1 MRKVLKSI
9 VFLKVRMRICDAGAS
24 RNLAQPGADRAR
36 TDDRLVP

>member
-24 RNLAQPGADRAR
+24 RNLPQCGVDAR
-36 TDDRLVP
+36 RHLTA